1 MTGLM
6 LVKGMWCACFVTFVV
21 IMIYAVLFYFKNVK

>member
-6 LVKGMWCACFVTFVV
+6 LVKGMWCACFATCV
-21 IMIYAVLFYFKNVK
+21 IITIYAIWFYFTNIK